1 MDKQELIKELNFK
14 AVRSGGAGGQHVNKV
29 SSKVVLFW
37 NLHESTVVNTDEKSR
52 IAHKLSN
59 YISKDGV
66 LILSAEETR
75 SQIKNKE
82 IAIQKLLAMIK
93 LALVQQ
99 KIRKET
105 KMPKSVLRKN
115 KESNKKLALKKSL
128 RKRIY

>member
-1 MDKQELIKELNFK
+1 MDKQELIRELTFK

-37 NLHESTVVNTDEKSR
+37 NLATSTVFNEEDKNR
-52 IAHKLSN
+52 LFKKLNN
-59 YISKDGV
+59 YISKEGV

-82 IAIQKLLAMIK
+82 LVIQKLIALLK
-93 LALVQQ
+93 VALVQQ

-105 KMPKSVLRKN
+105 KVPKSVIRKN
-115 KESNKKLALKKSL
+115 QENKKKLSLKKEL
-128 RKRIY
+128 RKRII

>member
-1 MDKQELIKELNFK
+1 MNKQELIRELNFK

-37 NLHESTVVNTDEKSR
+37 SLADSTVFNEQEKDR
-52 IAHKLSN
+52 LAMKLSN
-59 YISKDGV
+59 YISKEGL

-82 IAIQKLLAMIK
+82 LVIQKLIALLK
-93 LALVQQ
+93 TALVQQ

-105 KMPKSVLRKN
+105 KVPKSVIRKN
-115 KESNKKLALKKSL
+115 QENKKRVSLKKEL
-128 RKRIY
+128 RKRIF